1 MTAVKNDFAKLLS
14 ILNMVKRRITE
25 FGNKGIETF
34 QLEMQNRKKKIP
46 KRYSCKHDCSN
57 RKEEGVKENIL
68 DSNGQGFFPK

>member
-34 QLEMQNRKKKIP
+34 QLEMQNRKKKYP
-46 KRYSCKHDCSN
+46 KDIAVNMTAVTER
-57 RKEEGVKENIL
+57 RKE
-68 DSNGQGFFPK
+68 